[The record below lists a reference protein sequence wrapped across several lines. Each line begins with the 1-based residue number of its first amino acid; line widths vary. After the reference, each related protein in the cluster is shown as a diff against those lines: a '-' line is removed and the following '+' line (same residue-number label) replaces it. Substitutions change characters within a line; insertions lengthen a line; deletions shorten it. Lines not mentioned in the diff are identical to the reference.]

1 MNMSKKKV
9 LTDRYQLI
17 RQIGGGGMAIVYLAN
32 DTLLDRQVA
41 IKFLREE
48 YIDDPEFT
56 RQFQKEA
63 KAVAKL
69 SHQNIVNIYDF
80 GEQEEQTYLIMEYV
94 EGQTLKEIIRE
105 HGALPVEQVL
115 DYGIQICQGLIQAH
129 NQHIVHKDI
138 KPHNIMIDK
147 HGIVK
152 VTDFG
157 IAQAANNL
165 TITRNKGI
173 MGSAHYFSPEQA
185 KGEIVDYATDI
196 YSLGVVLY
204 EMVTGK
210 VPFTGENPVSV
221 ALKHIQNKPE
231 SITKYGKDIPQELE
245 RIIFKAME
253 KNPAY
258 RFSNMKQ
265 MMEALI
271 DLQASLNG
279 RNELIIQVPKTKTS
293 EETLTDH
300 RRVTADYYDETRIH
314 NEVIVEKEVKNKQNK
329 SKKKVNIGNLVV
341 LTLIFCGLFAGGFFL
356 MSNLTANDEIVV
368 PRIVGQTALE
378 GQKILVREGL
388 SLEIIDEVYDDDY
401 EEDCIISQEP
411 KEGSKVKAGRKIS
424 VIVSKGS
431 AQIAVPE
438 LKGLSVKEAQ
448 VALEN
453 EGLVLGEKVAAES
466 KEYPAGK
473 VVYQS
478 VAANNK
484 VIPGTVVDIMVSEG
498 SSISLPD
505 FKGKPLEEAKEM
517 IELEGLT
524 VGTVSEE
531 SSMEYEAG
539 KIISQSPIAG
549 TTLDVG
555 DKVNLVVSN
564 GSPTD
569 KLKTGEIA
577 LTISQTGQIMIE
589 VNDEQGMAIVYNQH
603 KKAGDHI
610 QQQFTYAGSAQ
621 VTVYCDRAVI
631 LTKNYN

>member
-1 MNMSKKKV
+1 MNKKKI

-17 RQIGGGGMAIVYLAN
+17 HQIGGGGMAVVYLAN

-48 YIDDPEFT
+48 YVDEPEFI

-80 GEQEEQTYLIMEYV
+80 GEHEGQTYLIMEYV
-94 EGQTLKEIIRE
+94 EGQTLKDIIRE

-129 NQHIVHKDI
+129 SQHIVHKDI

-165 TITRNKGI
+165 TITHNKGI

-221 ALKHIQNKPE
+221 ALKHIQSKPE
-231 SITKYGKDIPQELE
+231 SITSYVKDVPKELE

-253 KNPAY
+253 KNPVY

-271 DLQASLNG
+271 DLQARLTG
-279 RNELIIQVPKTKTS
+279 RNELIIKVPQAKDND
-293 EETLTDH
+293 ETLTNHH
-300 RRVTADYYDETRIH
+300 RAIPDYYDETRIH
-314 NEVIVEKEVKNKQNK
+314 HEVIVEKEPK
-329 SKKKVNIGNLVV
+329 SKSSSGEKKVNVANLIV
-341 LTLIFCGLFAGGFFL
+341 LALICCGLFIGGFFL
-356 MSNLTANDEIVV
+356 MGNLTANDEIEV
-368 PRIVGQTALE
+368 PDIVGETALE

-388 SLEIIDEVYDDDY
+388 SVEIIDEVYDDNYAEDY
-401 EEDCIISQEP
+401 IISQEP
-411 KEGSKVKAGRKIS
+411 KAGSKVKAGRKIS

-431 AQIAVPE
+431 AQIKVPD

-453 EGLVLGEKVAAES
+453 EELELGEKITVES

-478 VAANNK
+478 VTADSK
-484 VIPGTVVDIMVSEG
+484 VAPGTVIDIMVSEG
-498 SSISLPD
+498 SIIYLQD
-505 FKGKPLEEAKEM
+505 LTGKSLEEAK
-517 IELEGLT
+517 
-524 VGTVSEE
+524 
-531 SSMEYEAG
+531 
-539 KIISQSPIAG
+539 KIII
-549 TTLDVG
+549 
-555 DKVNLVVSN
+555 
-564 GSPTD
+564 
-569 KLKTGEIA
+569 
-577 LTISQTGQIMIE
+577 
-589 VNDEQGMAIVYNQH
+589 
-603 KKAGDHI
+603 
-610 QQQFTYAGSAQ
+610 
-621 VTVYCDRAVI
+621 
-631 LTKNYN
+631 